1 MIIGIDPGFTGG
13 LAIVD
18 DEQLLEVFEMP
29 LHTGKRKRVCG
40 TELSM
45 MLADWRRLYECNH
58 AVVEFVA
65 ARPNQGV
72 TSVFNFGMSYGVILG
87 VLDTLGFS
95 VSYAAPQKW
104 KKDLSLDSS
113 KDSSR
118 ALACELWPD
127 LSSLFSLKK
136 DDGKAEAAL
145 MAYWKAVY
153 GDEND
158 SDEADG
164 DAGSDS

>member
-29 LHTGKRKRVCG
+29 LHVGKRKRVCG
-40 TELSM
+40 VELSM
-45 MLADWRRLYECNH
+45 MLNDWRQLHGCNH
-58 AVVEFVA
+58 AVVEYVA

-87 VLDTLGFS
+87 VLDTLGFTI
-95 VSYAAPQKW
+95 SYAAPQKW
-104 KKDLSLDSS
+104 KKDLGLDSS

-118 ALACELWPD
+118 SLACDLWPD
-127 LSSLFSLKK
+127 LSSFFALKK

-153 GDEND
+153 GEQDDADEN
-158 SDEADG
+158 
-164 DAGSDS
+164 

>member
-29 LHTGKRKRVCG
+29 LHIGKRKRVCG

-158 SDEADG
+158 SDETNG
-164 DAGSDS
+164 DAGSGS

>member
-29 LHTGKRKRVCG
+29 LHIAKRKRVCG

-45 MLADWRRLYECNH
+45 MLADWRRIHECNEV
-58 AVVEFVA
+58 VVEFVA

-104 KKDLSLDSS
+104 KKDLGLDSS

-118 ALACELWPD
+118 ALACDLWPD

-153 GDEND
+153 GDKDD
-158 SDEADG
+158 SDETNG
-164 DAGSDS
+164 DASSNS